1 MGKTQFSLFLAT
13 KVSLS
18 DVGGGNVL
26 YIDTKNDFCIE
37 RLVEIIDSTLSTKI
51 NDAKTGTKINDAL
64 EKIHVCKVNDL
75 TTLGNVLHMIDG
87 SKVRSFSYICLCSWG
102 TLHLL
107 LMQMI
112 LRLHKSKNC
121 LNCGLILGDFITYSA
136 KPDRVDI
143 NCLRFSNKTS
153 LQ

>member
-102 TLHLL
+102 T
-107 LMQMI
+107 
-112 LRLHKSKNC
+112 
-121 LNCGLILGDFITYSA
+121 
-136 KPDRVDI
+136 
-143 NCLRFSNKTS
+143 FSSCK
-153 LQ
+153 